1 MESGIYWEVFESIG
15 SIEAYL
21 AFKTVESSSA
31 EDKNGSIVNLFDD
44 PKKELVKES

>member
-21 AFKTVESSSA
+21 AFKTVESSPV
-31 EDKNGSIVNLFDD
+31 EDKDGSIVNLFDD